1 MRAIVITKPG
11 DPGVLQIK
19 NLPDPVPG
27 PEDLLVDVRATALN
41 RADLAQRRGGYAAP
55 PDSPADIPGL
65 EFSGVVA
72 RAGAKVIAFKPGD
85 RVFGLLGGGGYA
97 EKLVTHQ
104 GMAMHIPPS
113 MDFEQAASIPEVFF
127 TAYDALFNWC
137 KLDMGERALIHACG
151 SGVGVAAI
159 QLARAKG
166 ATTFGTAGSAEK
178 LAKAKALGLDFGINY
193 RDEDFAAVV
202 KERTANEGVNV
213 ILDVIGG
220 SYWDRNIASLA
231 TRGRIVFVGAL
242 GGSKIDLNIG
252 SLLGKRASLFGTTL
266 RSRPTLEKLAVT
278 AQFRQRVLPLFA
290 PGRLRPVVD
299 RVFPLDQAADA
310 HRYMESNAN
319 FGKIVLRV

>member
-11 DPGVLQIK
+11 EPDVLQIRQV
-19 NLPDPVPG
+19 PDPIPG
-27 PEDLLVDVRATALN
+27 PEELLVDVRATALN

-55 PDSPADIPGL
+55 PDAPADIPGL

-72 RAGAKVIAFKPGD
+72 KASAKVSTFKPGD

-97 EKLVTHQ
+97 EKLVIHE
-104 GMAMHIPPS
+104 GMALHIPPS
-113 MDFEQAASIPEVFF
+113 MDFEQAASVPEVFF

-137 KLDMGERALIHACG
+137 KLEMGERALIHACG

-159 QLARAKG
+159 QLAKAKG

-178 LAKAKALGLDFGINY
+178 LAKAQALGLDFGVNY
-193 RDEDFAAVV
+193 REQDFAAIV
-202 KERTANEGVNV
+202 KEHTTNQGVNV

-220 SYWDRNIASLA
+220 PYWERNIASLA
-231 TRGRIVFVGAL
+231 TRGRIVFVGSL
-242 GGSKIDLNIG
+242 GGGKIDLNIG

-266 RSRPTLEKLAVT
+266 RSRPILEKMQVT
-278 AQFRQRVLPLFA
+278 AQFRRHVLPLFTV
-290 PGRLRPVVD
+290 GKLRPVVD
-299 RVFPLDQAADA
+299 KIFPLDQAAEA

-319 FGKIVLRV
+319 FGKIVLKV